1 MEDIKNK
8 NSEVTEVIQSEEIME
23 VALADSA
30 EENSE
35 PAAMEYTEA
44 EMSGLTE
51 QQRRRKEIFDKI
63 TTGILIALLCSPI
76 AIVLYIFL
84 WFITRG

>member
-1 MEDIKNK
+1 MNDTIKDNAVEEIVESEEVVEIALA
-8 NSEVTEVIQSEEIME
+8 NSEEGNTDSE
-23 VALADSA
+23 A
-30 EENSE
+30 
-35 PAAMEYTEA
+35 PF

-51 QQRRRKEIFDKI
+51 KQKRRKEIYDKI

-84 WFITRG
+84 WFILKP